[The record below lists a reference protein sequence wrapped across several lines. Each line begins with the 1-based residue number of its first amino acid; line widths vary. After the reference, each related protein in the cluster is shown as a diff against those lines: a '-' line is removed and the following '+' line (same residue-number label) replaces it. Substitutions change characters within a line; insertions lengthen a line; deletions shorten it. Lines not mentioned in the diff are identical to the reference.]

1 MGSVLIW
8 ILAVGLVL
16 SCLIAFFAVN
26 QIRTNSNDA
35 GMNTVHGPVAGP
47 LGFLEYVSVS
57 HLAIAIDRHR
67 AIPQP
72 LNFLRS
78 EGIRHP
84 QCLYL
89 WNACPQNILKRMFWV
104 RHRRQTPLEGEF
116 QDSYI

>member
-1 MGSVLIW
+1 
-8 ILAVGLVL
+8 
-16 SCLIAFFAVN
+16 
-26 QIRTNSNDA
+26 
-35 GMNTVHGPVAGP
+35 
-47 LGFLEYVSVS
+47 
-57 HLAIAIDRHR
+57 
-67 AIPQP
+67 